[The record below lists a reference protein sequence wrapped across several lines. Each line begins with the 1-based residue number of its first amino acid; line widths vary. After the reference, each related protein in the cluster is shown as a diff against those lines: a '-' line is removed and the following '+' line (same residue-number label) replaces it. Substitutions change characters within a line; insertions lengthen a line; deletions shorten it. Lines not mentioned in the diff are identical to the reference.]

1 MQGKPKLSI
10 KQYQKMKNLF
20 FTILFFVTSIHVL
33 FAQNARF
40 SQIGTATMQ
49 FNPALTGRFDGKI
62 KAVNLYSWQ
71 KSNED
76 NMSHQYFS
84 LETKLGAYRNSGDD
98 ERLRFRPDTGK
109 TQEKSPEKETK
120 DKIYEIKPTA
130 GGYWGLGL
138 SYYRY
143 GHQKSP
149 YRANFF
155 AATLARHFY
164 NRSNKMF
171 GVGAQAVY
179 AQASFDKPAGKS
191 PEFYGS
197 YDPEVSGGGFAYL
210 ADNNFFKNYSTLSSF
225 NYTKSYLDFNVG
237 AYYAMVTDAVM
248 FELGGAMAH
257 LFYPQN
263 EITDS
268 DAETKLRHRVSAHSL
283 IRVKYNN
290 KRGLV
295 QKNMYW
301 QEGLFLRSSTLNP
314 SKPLDTL
321 ISSFW
326 AGAELYKINPK
337 EDAINVNYGFYMR
350 NFRTFMPYFNI
361 DFFNKGNVRI
371 SYEHPINPPKFKAY
385 TVKRTE
391 IALILSIDRNTSP
404 GTRFFKKVNFW

>member
-1 MQGKPKLSI
+1 
-10 KQYQKMKNLF
+10 MKNLF
-20 FTILFFVTSIHVL
+20 FTLLFIVGSAQILI
-33 FAQNARF
+33 AQNARF
-40 SQIGTATMQ
+40 SQIGTASMQ
-49 FNPALTGRFDGKI
+49 FNPALAGRYDGKMR
-62 KAVNLYSWQ
+62 AVNLFSWQ

-98 ERLRFRPDTGK
+98 EKLRFMPDTGK
-109 TQEKSPEKETK
+109 VLEKGPEKETK
-120 DKIYEIKPTA
+120 DKIYEIKPKA

-149 YRANFF
+149 YRANFY
-155 AATLARHFY
+155 AATLSRHFY

-191 PEFYGS
+191 PEFFGS
-197 YDPEVSGGGFAYL
+197 YDPEVSGGGFAFVPDTKFNTDPKY
-210 ADNNFFKNYSTLSSF
+210 KTESSF
-225 NYTKSYLDFNVG
+225 YSSKSYLDFNVG

-263 EITDS
+263 EITDL
-268 DAETKLRHRVSAHSL
+268 DNETKLRHRVSAHSL

-301 QEGLFLRSSTLNP
+301 QEGLFWRSSTLNP
-314 SKPLDTL
+314 TKPLDTL
-321 ISSFW
+321 IASFW
-326 AGAELYKINPK
+326 TGAELYKINPK

-350 NFRTFMPYFNI
+350 NFRTLMPYFNI

-371 SYEHPINPPKFKAY
+371 SYEHPINPAKFRAY